1 MIKAIFFDMA
11 GVIYQDGFKTSV
23 ADYEKKFNI
32 PKGEFYKAVHDYQG
46 WKDFTLGNITEKQYL
61 EICKKYLDFDEKY
74 FLNLMDRLTKVNWEV
89 VKFIKEL
96 AKECLIGVISNN
108 PKEWFEKIIN
118 KTGLKEIISVK
129 AISSYLH
136 VRKPDRKIFEAAI
149 NKAKVKAS
157 ESIYIDDRSDRVSGA
172 KDIGINIIIF
182 DGDINKLKEEIKNY
196 SK

>member
-108 PKEWFEKIIN
+108 PK
-118 KTGLKEIISVK
+118 